1 MHCHEGITCY
11 LMYIINDNQQ
21 THRSTKQR
29 ARRCVLYLSMNLSVN
44 KKQETIDHRNGGD
57 VELVYFYRSLQ

>member
-29 ARRCVLYLSMNLSVN
+29 TRRCLLVN
-44 KKQETIDHRNGGD
+44 EPQRKQETIDHRNGGD
-57 VELVYFYRSLQ
+57 VELVYFYRSFQ